1 MFHCLRFDPDIL
13 VGYEVQMRSW
23 GYLLQRAAVLGVNL
37 CQQLSRVPG
46 IDFLSPQDYKDA
58 QYTLQLFCNRL
69 SSYPQVTPQ
78 RTALL
83 QTKMSMAL
91 TL

>member
-23 GYLLQRAAVLGVNL
+23 GYLLQRARVLGVNL

-46 IDFLSPQDYKDA
+46 IDYLSPQEYKDA
-58 QYTLQLFCNRL
+58 QYALGLYVYKND
-69 SSYPQVTPQ
+69 SSSAIGCL
-78 RTALL
+78 RILR
-83 QTKMSMAL
+83 
-91 TL
+91 